1 MKRDTARSWGRFR
14 LGALYG
20 MALLK
25 DMFSSVNNRVN
36 GFERNLRTGRYT
48 RTASDRAHST
58 DFSGKRHGAK
68 ERARRVKQLNRI
80 EQRHMLP
87 VTFVG
92 PHPKLQGQ
100 GALARDLD
108 GVKVRIQMN
117 DLNHP
122 HSAGWHAYNASH
134 WAVGYH
140 GRKPVQYHP
149 NHGPL
154 ANPAV

>member
-1 MKRDTARSWGRFR
+1 MKGRMSSFGLITR
-14 LGALYG
+14 AGVLTGL
-20 MALLK
+20 ALLK

-36 GFERNLRTGRYT
+36 GFERNLGTGRYT
-48 RTASDRAHST
+48 RSAADRHSST
-58 DFSGKRHGAK
+58 DFSGRRHGQQ
-68 ERARRVKQLNRI
+68 ERMRRVRQLNR
-80 EQRHMLP
+80 RSLLP

-122 HSAGWHAYNASH
+122 HSAGWHAYNASL

-140 GRKPVQYHP
+140 GRKPVQPHP
-149 NHGPL
+149 NHGPF
-154 ANPAV
+154 A